1 MIMVKEITRGV
12 TMSWYGAA
20 RKTDLGPTLWGKVL
34 NLLFVCDRLWLNENV
49 FETIFK
55 RISVFRSL
63 RLLWSML
70 LIVWIERV
78 DKRLERGHRWCMDTF
93 CFLVFTCY
101 YYLIVETVVET
112 RLETVP
118 SISDCVKLNGNINL
132 WWGKGRLVQGNYTTR
147 SCLTFIYVSFCSW
160 IVEIRQIA
168 DKLES
173 KKPNICRGQ
182 SGFKAILRDSDG

>member
-1 MIMVKEITRGV
+1 MRHGVRVAPWTFYFYFSRVSMIMVKEITRGV

-20 RKTDLGPTLWGKVL
+20 RKTDLGPTLWGKIL

-112 RLETVP
+112 RLETVLVHFRL
-118 SISDCVKLNGNINL
+118 CWVK
-132 WWGKGRLVQGNYTTR
+132 WEYKSLVR
-147 SCLTFIYVSFCSW
+147 
-160 IVEIRQIA
+160 
-168 DKLES
+168 
-173 KKPNICRGQ
+173 
-182 SGFKAILRDSDG
+182 